1 MFLVLHP
8 KFSRQQVSASWE
20 FLLWREKTS
29 LLYCFIRDAIDP
41 ELKYNKNRKKS
52 QETADKIGE
61 KSEIKVSARGE
72 RTLRLKKSENL
83 LTRTENFGFR
93 IDATLG
99 EKWSSSQHRRLPS
112 ANFRLFH
119 YIFSADNAATRRGVG
134 PRLFFFAKGGRVE
147 KVYCL
152 SETFPPLYLE
162 NL

>member
-20 FLLWREKTS
+20 FLLGREKTS

-72 RTLRLKKSENL
+72 RTLRLKENRKIFWRERKILVFESMPRSAKSEVQVN
-83 LTRTENFGFR
+83 TDVSHPRV
-93 IDATLG
+93 G
-99 EKWSSSQHRRLPS
+99 E
-112 ANFRLFH
+112 F
-119 YIFSADNAATRRGVG
+119 
-134 PRLFFFAKGGRVE
+134 
-147 KVYCL
+147 
-152 SETFPPLYLE
+152 
-162 NL
+162 